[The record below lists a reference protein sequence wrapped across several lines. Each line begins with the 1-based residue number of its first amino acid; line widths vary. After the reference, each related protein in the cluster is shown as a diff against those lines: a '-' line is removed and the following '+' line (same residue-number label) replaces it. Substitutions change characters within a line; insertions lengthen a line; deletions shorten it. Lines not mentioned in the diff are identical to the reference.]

1 MQFNQPEVLYALF
14 LLIIPILIHLFRLRR
29 FKKEDFTNVKFLK
42 KLSEQTRKSSQLK
55 KWLVLLTRL
64 LILACIILAF
74 SQPYFPNNEEPE
86 EAKTFIYL
94 DNSYSMQANGKQGA
108 LLESSKQQLLK
119 FLPENKNITLFTNT
133 EIFENVTRND
143 IQNIDYAPAQLD
155 LNTLLLKINSTTS
168 NIQKRNNLLLI
179 SDRHD
184 WEMTKQSDSSS
195 INLYYLDLKPK
206 TSSNISIDTAF
217 ISSLKPDTAILNVKL
232 NGETNASTSVSIYNN
247 EQLLGKTGVT
257 FENKKDTTIQFQL
270 QNTSIAKGVIRIEDN
285 GLSFDN
291 SLYFNINEVSPI
303 NVTSINSSEDQ
314 FLKKIYT
321 KPQFNYT
328 SLTTKSVDYNSLEN
342 AQVIILNE
350 LSEISNSLQN
360 NLIKKAKEKTLLI
373 IIPSPEISEANI
385 KLLFKQLELPEFTSI
400 KTQEKL
406 ITNIAFGNPVFRD
419 AFEKKI
425 SNFEYP
431 SVQTYYDLNR
441 NFGTTLLSY
450 EDQQPFLFQR
460 NNKYVFTAPINQS
473 NSNFLQSP
481 LVVLSFYNIGLSAL
495 KPSQL
500 YYTLGESNFIDIP
513 IKTIRDEILEIKSTS
528 INFIPQQQ
536 QLSDLVKIK
545 TDELPEQAGNYEV
558 WLKGENIYTLSY
570 NINRSESRTINTS
583 LELNSKIQKLES
595 LPEFIKLSGFTHEV
609 DSFWKWFVTFALFFL
624 IIETLL
630 LKYFK

>member
-143 IQNIDYAPAQLD
+143 IQNIDYPPSQLD

-179 SDRHD
+179 SDRRD
-184 WEMTKQSDSSS
+184 WDITKQSDSSS